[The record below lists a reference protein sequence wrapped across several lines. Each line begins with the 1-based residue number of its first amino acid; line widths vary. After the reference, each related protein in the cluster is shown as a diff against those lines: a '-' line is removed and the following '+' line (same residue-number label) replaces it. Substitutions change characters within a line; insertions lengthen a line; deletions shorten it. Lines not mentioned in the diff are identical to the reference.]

1 LDREK
6 LFHDFKALGS
16 KMPRLASIIQNGGIK
31 VSKRELLDWS
41 KDFESYLEELD
52 EMRIEILEYFLE
64 EEQ

>member
-6 LFHDFKALGS
+6 LFHDFKALGILL
-16 KMPRLASIIQNGGIK
+16 PRLASIIQNGDIK

-64 EEQ
+64 EES